1 MYDKHILCMYNEYI
15 VEKPKVKSN
24 KFLLRLPDDV
34 REAIEESATRF
45 DGNLTTE
52 ILYRLRESLGL
63 LPSTSKTDTDTADQ
77 PKP

>member
-1 MYDKHILCMYNEYI
+1 MLCMYNQYI

-34 REAIEESATRF
+34 RDALEENAARF
-45 DGNLTTE
+45 DGNLTME

-63 LPSTSKTDTDTADQ
+63 LDSDKKETERDSK
-77 PKP
+77 P